1 MMKKIL
7 IILLAM
13 ASVSTVVTAQI
24 VRAEELEKYA
34 KKQYGDKWVDA
45 ASRLG
50 TQLPLD
56 KNKSITFVQ
65 VIEAPGKSKAQLYM
79 LLNYWFTSTFN
90 SAEQAIKLNDK
101 ELGTIIANGFVAD
114 IAQHIG
120 GANRYNVSIRPVIK
134 CDIKEGR
141 IRVTYTL
148 PCYDVIRVEGG
159 GWLSALD
166 DGKTPPPPKLEEK
179 WTIDS
184 CFPFVNSD
192 SHKKTSSK
200 ALVMAHA
207 YSNVIIDKIE
217 ECVKNGLVGNEDD
230 DW

>member
-90 SAEQAIKLNDK
+90 SA
-101 ELGTIIANGFVAD
+101 
-114 IAQHIG
+114 
-120 GANRYNVSIRPVIK
+120 
-134 CDIKEGR
+134 
-141 IRVTYTL
+141 
-148 PCYDVIRVEGG
+148 
-159 GWLSALD
+159 
-166 DGKTPPPPKLEEK
+166 
-179 WTIDS
+179 
-184 CFPFVNSD
+184 
-192 SHKKTSSK
+192 
-200 ALVMAHA
+200 
-207 YSNVIIDKIE
+207 
-217 ECVKNGLVGNEDD
+217 
-230 DW
+230 

>member
-1 MMKKIL
+1 MKKIL
-7 IILLAM
+7 IVLLAM
-13 ASVSTVVTAQI
+13 ASVSTVVNAQI

-34 KKQYGDKWVDA
+34 KTQCGDKWVDA
-45 ASRLG
+45 ATRLG

-65 VIEAPGKSKAQLYM
+65 DIEASGKSKAQLYM
-79 LLNYWFTSTFN
+79 LLNYWFASTFN

-120 GANRYNVSIRPVIK
+120 GANRYNVSIRPI
-134 CDIKEGR
+134 
-141 IRVTYTL
+141 
-148 PCYDVIRVEGG
+148 
-159 GWLSALD
+159 
-166 DGKTPPPPKLEEK
+166 
-179 WTIDS
+179 
-184 CFPFVNSD
+184 
-192 SHKKTSSK
+192 HKKTSSK